1 MTRILRVATFI
12 GLRNHFSNILST
24 KKCLIRKFDHL
35 QNFSMLGI
43 KKWPS
48 GTNFLSKQAI
58 KSFNN
63 GLKLKIM
70 PKNIVEIISKIANL
84 ILTIKAE
91 LAQGWDFLEIP
102 NARDF
107 LFWARL
113 KNPENPEIPGI
124 GIGIW
129 KSRKIPKK
137 SRVKN
142 PENPE
147 IPGSGFCFRGMGY
160 PDKKS
165 PLHIIFFP
173 NLS

>member
-1 MTRILRVATFI
+1 
-12 GLRNHFSNILST
+12 
-24 KKCLIRKFDHL
+24 
-35 QNFSMLGI
+35 MLGI

-124 GIGIW
+124 GIGIL
-129 KSRKIPKK
+129 KSRKIPEEKSRKSQNSGDRDFKSSKNPEKIPSAKFRKSRNLGDRDWDLKAQKNPEKMPKK

-142 PENPE
+142 PEPPE
-147 IPGSGFCFRGMGY
+147 VPGSGIYFLG
-160 PDKKS
+160 
-165 PLHIIFFP
+165 IFM
-173 NLS
+173 S